1 MAMKQPQFM
10 KCECTKEGYGIT
22 PIEAWEYEILLYSWG
37 LGRGKTEVAKRF
49 IDKNPDKR
57 VLILTPRV
65 MLCHNARIRFNKN
78 KEPDNPSW
86 IEDYQNKDVANR
98 ETCSLVT
105 CLPSLEKAIGQ
116 FDVVI
121 VDEVESVISMFNAPE
136 IMNGR
141 SSQHTFNLLIKLLRS
156 AEKVF
161 LLDAHLGN
169 STKSLLTQAGLIERS
184 VLLDCP
190 GEERTWIEMPS
201 RIHHLHFMAQQVNQ
215 GKKIAIATMSHFHA
229 LTLERFLR
237 KHCRGKEI
245 HCITGKRSYEKELI
259 KEDTTAKEL
268 FECDVFIYTQVIDS
282 GVSIEFKDD
291 SGGQFKHY
299 DQVHICLWDVG
310 DGNNVRQMSARVRHP
325 KNTDIYFSGDF
336 REIPD
341 LVEAPDLKERL
352 KSMWQSKENN
362 LEDIFKKESINFP
375 VPKNEWFFN
384 DSFIEVLST
393 TMAESIKLGRGW
405 ILIWVRNNLAT
416 DFDNLTKEQQQI
428 LEELNHKDL
437 ATLQEEFAAELQAIK
452 WHRSEAISRLDYT
465 EELLEEVKASVVENP
480 SDELAWKQ
488 LLVLS
493 EYQQLYDFFG
503 DAYHLAE
510 FTDKN
515 TFTYENTSG
524 LLAKRTQNFGATY
537 IMCTSKCYEPL
548 FYLDSLELLK
558 YVPEHRSSHA
568 AVGYLCASILHAMAF
583 EWDAIKSFYTTEEIL
598 PAFEKAE
605 KFIPQLEM
613 FGITPPMYRNNS
625 PQCLRWFHYFMGFLG
640 IKTKK
645 SRKTING
652 QRVQVQKVLL
662 GSIEKM
668 FLLSQKIRGIWTSTD
683 LLKETQSN
691 IQDLLRGLD
700 EAETEYTE
708 IVGGCFEQILSDKTI
723 PQPPLSYEYHQQLTL
738 SLER

>member
-1 MAMKQPQFM
+1 MAMKQHQFM
-10 KCECTKEGYGIT
+10 KCELTKTGYGIT
-22 PIEAWEYEILLYSWG
+22 PIEAWKYEVLLYAWG
-37 LGRGKTEVAKRF
+37 LGRGKTEAAKRF
-49 IDKNPDKR
+49 IDENPDKR

-65 MLCHNARIRFNKN
+65 MLCHNARIRFNKD
-78 KEPDNPSW
+78 KETGNSSW
-86 IEDYQNKDVANR
+86 IEDYQNKDAANLD
-98 ETCSLVT
+98 TCSLVT
-105 CLPSLEKAIGQ
+105 CLPSLEKVIGQ

-136 IMNGR
+136 IMNGC
-141 SSQHTFNLLIKLLRS
+141 SSQYTFNLLIKLLQS

-169 STKSLLTQAGLIERS
+169 ATNSLLTQAGLIDSS

-259 KEDTTAKEL
+259 KEGTTAEEFFK
-268 FECDVFIYTQVIDS
+268 CDVFIYTQVIDS

-291 SGGQFKHY
+291 LGCQVKHY

-341 LVEAPDLKERL
+341 LVEVPDLKETI

-362 LEDIFKKESINFP
+362 LEDIFKKESIHFP

-384 DSFIEVLST
+384 DSFIDVLST

-405 ILIWVRNNLAT
+405 ILMWVRKNLAT
-416 DFDNLTKEQQQI
+416 DFDNLTKEQRQI
-428 LEELNHKDL
+428 LDDLNNKDL
-437 ATLQEEFAAELQAIK
+437 EILQEEFAAELQVIK
-452 WHRSEAISRLDYT
+452 WHRSEAISRVEYT
-465 EELLEEVKASVVENP
+465 EELLEEVKASVVEDR
-480 SDELAWKQ
+480 SDKSAWEQ

-524 LLAKRTQNFGATY
+524 LLAKRSKSFAATY

-568 AVGYLCASILHAMAF
+568 AVGYLCASILQSMQF
-583 EWDAIKSFYTTEEIL
+583 DWDAIKSFYTAEEIL

-613 FGITPPMYRNNS
+613 FGITPPMYQNNR
-625 PQCLRWFHYFMGFLG
+625 PQYLRWFHYFMEFLG

-645 SRKTING
+645 SRKIVEG
-652 QRVQVQKVLL
+652 RRVQVQKVLL

-668 FLLSQKIRGIWTSTD
+668 LLLSQKIRGIWTSAD
-683 LLKETQSN
+683 QLKETQSN
-691 IQDLLRGLD
+691 IQELLRGVD

-708 IVGGCFEQILSDKTI
+708 VVGGCFEQILSDKKI
-723 PQPPLSYEYHQQLTL
+723 PQAPFSYEYHRQLTL
-738 SLER
+738 SLEQ